1 MRAGLL
7 SYFVRPPDEGVMTM
21 WRLYVGGLCT
31 GFAIGG
37 AVCWL
42 AVLSIVP
49 ESARGSLL
57 INPLFPWAVFLAFVL
72 AGETLR
78 MRVRRIAEPNV
89 TPDRTRE

>member
-1 MRAGLL
+1 
-7 SYFVRPPDEGVMTM
+7 M

-31 GFAIGG
+31 GFAIGV

-49 ESARGSLL
+49 ESARDNLL
-57 INPLFPWAVFLAFVL
+57 INPFFPWAVCLAFVL

-78 MRVRRIAEPNV
+78 LKAKRIAKPNAA
-89 TPDRTRE
+89 PDPARKQGGPA

>member
-1 MRAGLL
+1 
-7 SYFVRPPDEGVMTM
+7 M

-49 ESARGSLL
+49 ESARGNLL
-57 INPLFPWAVFLAFVL
+57 INPFFPWAVLLAFVL

-78 MRVRRIAEPNV
+78 MKAKRIVEPPAA
-89 TPDRTRE
+89 PDPVCKPGGSVAPGAADGGA

>member
-1 MRAGLL
+1 
-7 SYFVRPPDEGVMTM
+7 M

-49 ESARGSLL
+49 ESTRSNFL
-57 INPLFPWAVFLAFVL
+57 INPLFPWAALLAFVL

-78 MRVRRIAEPNV
+78 VRARRIADPNV
-89 TPDRTRE
+89 SNAARELGGSAEPPAAADRRGM

>member
-1 MRAGLL
+1 
-7 SYFVRPPDEGVMTM
+7 M

-49 ESARGSLL
+49 ESARGDLL
-57 INPLFPWAVFLAFVL
+57 INPFFPWAVLIAFVL

-78 MRVRRIAEPNV
+78 VKAKKIAEPN
-89 TPDRTRE
+89 TAPDPRASVH

>member
-1 MRAGLL
+1 
-7 SYFVRPPDEGVMTM
+7 M

-42 AVLSIVP
+42 VVLLILP
-49 ESARGSLL
+49 ESARGILL
-57 INPLFPWAVFLAFVL
+57 SNPLFPWSVLLAFVL

-78 MRVRRIAEPNV
+78 VKAKRIAEANAAP
-89 TPDRTRE
+89 RSAEKS

>member
-1 MRAGLL
+1 
-7 SYFVRPPDEGVMTM
+7 MTM

-37 AVCWL
+37 AACWL

-49 ESARGSLL
+49 ESARGNLL

-78 MRVRRIAEPNV
+78 MRARRTGEPSAA
-89 TPDRTRE
+89 PDQARELRK

>member
-1 MRAGLL
+1 
-7 SYFVRPPDEGVMTM
+7 M

-42 AVLSIVP
+42 AILMILP
-49 ESARGSLL
+49 ESARSYLFA
-57 INPLFPWAVFLAFVL
+57 NPLFPWAVLLAFAL

-78 MRVRRIAEPNV
+78 LKARRILEAG
-89 TPDRTRE
+89 

>member
-1 MRAGLL
+1 
-7 SYFVRPPDEGVMTM
+7 M

-49 ESARGSLL
+49 ESARGNLL
-57 INPLFPWAVFLAFVL
+57 MNPFFPWGVFLAFVL

-78 MRVRRIAEPNV
+78 IKAKRIAEPNAA
-89 TPDRTRE
+89 PDPARNRGGPA